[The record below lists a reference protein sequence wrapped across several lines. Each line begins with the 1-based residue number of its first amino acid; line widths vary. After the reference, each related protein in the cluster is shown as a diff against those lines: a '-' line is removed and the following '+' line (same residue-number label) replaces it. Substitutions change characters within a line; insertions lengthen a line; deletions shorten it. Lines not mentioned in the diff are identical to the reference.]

1 MNKKLTMRIV
11 TQGGEH
17 TVGFA
22 SGDDLKEC
30 IANAE
35 KQGFKAGECCLR
47 MMGPNEKVEDE
58 ATILFTASEIIAL
71 GDFLLAMDIEGYSKE
86 NAKLQSAW
94 SKIQPAQAMAEY
106 WKAELDG
113 LEEDR

>member
-1 MNKKLTMRIV
+1 MKKKLSMRIV

-22 SGDDLKEC
+22 HGDDLKEC
-30 IANAE
+30 IADAE

-47 MMGPNEKVEDE
+47 MVGPNEKVEDE
-58 ATILFTASEIIAL
+58 AAILFTSSELIAL

-86 NAKLQSAW
+86 NEQLNAAW
-94 SKIQPAQAMAEY
+94 KKVQPAHAMAEY

-113 LEEDR
+113 VEEEG